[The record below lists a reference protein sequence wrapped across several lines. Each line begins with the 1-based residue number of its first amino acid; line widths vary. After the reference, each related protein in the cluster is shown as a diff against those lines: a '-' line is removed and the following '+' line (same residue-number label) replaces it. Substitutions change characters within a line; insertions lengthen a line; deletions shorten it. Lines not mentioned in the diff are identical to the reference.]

1 MPKASNP
8 TTWNLESPF
17 SYLIIIFLNELKYY
31 LSRQEEGYF
40 LLQEYSRGLFGWSLS
55 CGPLLHRNSSN
66 DRLSRPHQIFDDA
79 NLLPKILPLFYS
91 DLLSVWNTLRFQFE
105 KSECTNK
112 KNLCCS
118 SKNLA
123 VFSMLV
129 LYCIIR
135 FSISSDIASN
145 CWYLCKISWNVE
157 WNLKKLKYWDILL

>member
-1 MPKASNP
+1 M
-8 TTWNLESPF
+8 WL
-17 SYLIIIFLNELKYY
+17 LIFQMKSVKYY
-31 LSRQEEGYF
+31 LSPQRERYF
-40 LLQEYSRGLFGWSLS
+40 RLPEYSRALFGWSLS
-55 CGPLLHRNSSN
+55 CGRLLHRNSSN
-66 DRLSRPHQIFDDA
+66 DKFSRRHQIFDDA
-79 NLLPKILPLFYS
+79 NLLPKILLLFCS
-91 DLLSVWNTLRFQFE
+91 DLLSVWNTFKFPLI
-105 KSECTNK
+105 KIKIKNK

-157 WNLKKLKYWDILL
+157 WNLKKL